1 MRESPEALLRFVA
14 KVRSFRLGAVSVRAD
29 QALTRAEMAGLF
41 ARDFETHRPMRRH
54 RKTNAA
60 GHAVMATAED

>member
-14 KVRSFRLGAVSVRAD
+14 KVRSFRPGAVSVRAG

-41 ARDFETHRPMRRH
+41 ARDFETQRPMRRH
-54 RKTNAA
+54 RKPNAA
-60 GHAVMATAED
+60 GHAVMATAKD